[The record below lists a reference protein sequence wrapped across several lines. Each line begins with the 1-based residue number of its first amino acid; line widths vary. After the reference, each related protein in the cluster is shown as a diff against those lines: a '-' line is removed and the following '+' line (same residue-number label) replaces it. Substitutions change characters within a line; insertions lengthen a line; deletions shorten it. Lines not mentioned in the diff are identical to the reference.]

1 MALKVKVS
9 NMKCDDCASKISE
22 AIKVMEPKAKV
33 DVDLDSKTVTVD
45 SGASDES
52 IKQAI
57 VAAGYHIEGYQ

>member
-9 NMKCDDCASKISE
+9 NMKCDDCASKIGE